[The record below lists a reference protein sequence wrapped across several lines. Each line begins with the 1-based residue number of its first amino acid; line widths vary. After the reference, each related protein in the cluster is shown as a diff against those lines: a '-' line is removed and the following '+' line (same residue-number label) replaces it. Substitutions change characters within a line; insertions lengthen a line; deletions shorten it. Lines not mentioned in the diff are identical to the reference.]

1 MVGLDLLSVTAII
14 PPTMTAFPDDRRDL
28 AAMVVPLARALVA
41 REEPAL
47 LAHDISMWGYVVL
60 TALAEQPVRT
70 QAALAQA
77 INADKSRIIGV
88 LDDLQQRELI
98 KRQPDAADRRVHLLS
113 LTPAGDRLRRSVEA
127 AIRRSEEEVLATLP
141 GGDREAFLRS
151 LKSLYER
158 YRAPVS

>member
-1 MVGLDLLSVTAII
+1 M
-14 PPTMTAFPDDRRDL
+14 
-28 AAMVVPLARALVA
+28 
-41 REEPAL
+41 
-47 LAHDISMWGYVVL
+47 L

-70 QAALAQA
+70 QAVGAGHQR
-77 INADKSRIIGV
+77 DKSRIIGV
-88 LDDLQQRELI
+88 LDDLQRELI
-98 KRQPDAADRRVHLLS
+98 KRHPDAADRRVHLLS

-158 YRAPVS
+158 YRAPAS

>member
-1 MVGLDLLSVTAII
+1 
-14 PPTMTAFPDDRRDL
+14 
-28 AAMVVPLARALVA
+28 
-41 REEPAL
+41 
-47 LAHDISMWGYVVL
+47 MWGYVVL

-77 INADKSRIIGV
+77 IGADKSRIIGV

-127 AIRRSEEEVLATLP
+127 AIRASEEKVLATLP
-141 GGDREAFLRS
+141 PGDREAFLRS
-151 LKSLYER
+151 LNSLFER

>member
-1 MVGLDLLSVTAII
+1 
-14 PPTMTAFPDDRRDL
+14 
-28 AAMVVPLARALVA
+28 
-41 REEPAL
+41 
-47 LAHDISMWGYVVL
+47 MWGYIVL

-113 LTPAGDRLRRSVEA
+113 LTPPGDRLRRAVEA
-127 AIRRSEEEVLATLP
+127 AIRRSEQEVLATLP
-141 GGDREAFLRS
+141 TGDREAFLRS

-158 YRAPVS
+158 YRAPAS